1 MLRKYE
7 RPGGER
13 ERERLLMKVFISASP
28 GLITDAVRLG
38 REGVAGE
45 PDDLGLRDAVLGE
58 RENGRVLG
66 REVELELGVDVESV
80 CKEIVKMLLPQ
91 QSLYQIYI
99 KTQRI

>member
-1 MLRKYE
+1 M
-7 RPGGER
+7 
-13 ERERLLMKVFISASP
+13 
-28 GLITDAVRLG
+28 
-38 REGVAGE
+38 
-45 PDDLGLRDAVLGE
+45 LGE
-58 RENGRVLG
+58 REDCRVLG

>member
-13 ERERLLMKVFISASP
+13 EREIINDVFISASP

-45 PDDLGLRDAVLGE
+45 PDDLGLRDAVLGQ
-58 RENGRVLG
+58 REDCRVLG

-80 CKEIVKMLLPQ
+80 CKETVKMLLPH
-91 QSLYQIYI
+91 QSISQIYI
-99 KTQRI
+99 KTQHI